1 MCRIFAGQDPA
12 TYDSVTKSVRL
23 SGHATSIRLEAQF
36 WEILAEIAEREG
48 VSMPK
53 FLNSLYE
60 EALQTHGDIGNFA
73 SLLRVSCLV
82 YLKNPQAHAAAVALR
97 QLRQAASDHPDG
109 ALAADSFGDP
119 SHAPLA
125 AKKLAAAQ

>member
-48 VSMPK
+48 VAMPK

-82 YLKNPQAHAAAVALR
+82 YLRNPEAHAAAVALR
-97 QLRQAASDHPDG
+97 QLHQTPNRG
-109 ALAADSFGDP
+109 RLANDSFAD
-119 SHAPLA
+119 APEVTA
-125 AKKLAAAQ
+125 SAKKYVAAQ

>member
-48 VSMPK
+48 KDGWSFAAPASIHSAVVELLPADVREKIVEYVKSDLVKIEPAK
-53 FLNSLYE
+53 LPAHFRSL
-60 EALQTHGDIGNFA
+60 QP
-73 SLLRVSCLV
+73 V
-82 YLKNPQAHAAAVALR
+82 
-97 QLRQAASDHPDG
+97 
-109 ALAADSFGDP
+109 
-119 SHAPLA
+119 
-125 AKKLAAAQ
+125 